1 MILASLVNYYHRL
14 ATELDS
20 TTNNPKVPPYGFS
33 EEKIGYILVLDRN
46 GNLVDVISN
55 LTADKKPKAKLM
67 NVPRPEKRT
76 SGIKSNFLWDKTAY
90 VLGVESNKDKATA
103 KEHPFVLSEKTFAAF
118 KEYHLKHLTDIE
130 DQGLQAIVKF
140 LNNWLPAQFAQSIC
154 PMELLDSNVVF
165 KLDGEQQLIHQ
176 RPAAQQLWGKLLADN
191 SAEQGICLITGEK
204 APIARLHPAIKGVLG
219 GQSSGGAII
228 SFNQEAFSSFNKTQG
243 DNAPVSEQAAF
254 AYTTALNYLLRRE
267 NRHCLTI
274 GDTSTV
280 FWAEAENSE
289 QAAFAEEI
297 MWGSLEPPADDE
309 QESSKIFNILDQV
322 RKGRPLPEIDPK
334 LSAKTQFF
342 ILGLAPNAS
351 RISIRFWLKTDFGQL
366 AKNLANHW
374 ADLALEPCPWKKPP
388 SLYSLLLQTTPLDK
402 TSKKGKA
409 ENISPILAGELA
421 AAIFNDTPYPTT
433 LLSKVISRFRADG
446 QITGLRVAMVKAVL
460 QRKYRKGLI
469 KQGVPMGLDKNDENT
484 AYLLGRLFAILE
496 TIQYQALGDVN
507 ANIVDRYYASASTV
521 PFSVFPRLIT
531 GSKYH
536 LARIRKDNPG
546 KAVNLDRDLGTII
559 EKLNSSFP
567 RRMNIEEQGRF
578 TLGYHHQRQ
587 YHFNAAK
594 KESADNS
601 TTTTYNHDSKAQIKE

>member
-46 GNLVDVISN
+46 GNLVDVIPN

-76 SGIKSNFLWDKTAY
+76 YGIKSNFLWDKTAY

-118 KEYHLKHLTDIE
+118 KKYHLKHLTDIE

-191 SAEQGICLITGEK
+191 SAEQGVCLITGEK

-219 GQSSGGAII
+219 GQKAGGSII
-228 SFNQEAFSSFNKTQG
+228 SFNQEAFTSFNKTQG

-594 KESADNS
+594 KESTDNS

>member
-46 GNLVDVISN
+46 GNLVDVIPN

-90 VLGVESNKDKATA
+90 VLGVESNKDKAIA

-118 KEYHLKHLTDIE
+118 KEYHLKHLADIKDE
-130 DQGLQAIVKF
+130 GLQAIVKF
-140 LNNWLPAQFAQSIC
+140 LQNWQPAQFAQSIC

-176 RPAAQQLWGKLLADN
+176 RPAAQQLWETLLDDN

-351 RISIRFWLKTDFGQL
+351 RISIRFWLKTDFGRL

-521 PFSVFPRLIT
+521 PFSVFPRLIA

-587 YHFNAAK
+587 YHFNTAK

-601 TTTTYNHDSKAQIKE
+601 TTTTDNHDSKAQIKE

>member
-1 MILASLVNYYHRL
+1 MILTSLVNYYHRL

-46 GNLVDVISN
+46 GNLVDVIPN

-118 KEYHLKHLTDIE
+118 KKYHLKHLTDIE

-140 LNNWLPAQFAQSIC
+140 LNNWQPAQFAQSIC
-154 PMELLDSNVVF
+154 PLKLLDSNIVF

-176 RPAAQQLWGKLLADN
+176 RPAAQQLWETLLDDN
-191 SAEQGICLITGEK
+191 NAEQGICLITGEK

-351 RISIRFWLKTDFGQL
+351 RISIRFWLKTDFGRL

-469 KQGVPMGLDKNDENT
+469 KQGVPMGLDKNDENN

-521 PFSVFPRLIT
+521 PFSVFPRLIA

-594 KESADNS
+594 KESTDNS
-601 TTTTYNHDSKAQIKE
+601 TTTTDNHDSKAQIKE

>member
-46 GNLVDVISN
+46 GNLVDVIPN

-118 KEYHLKHLTDIE
+118 KKYHLKHLTDIE

-176 RPAAQQLWGKLLADN
+176 RPAAQQLWETLLDDN
-191 SAEQGICLITGEK
+191 SAEQGVCLITGEK

-219 GQSSGGAII
+219 GQKAGGSII
-228 SFNQEAFSSFNKTQG
+228 SFNQEAFTSFNKTQG

-469 KQGVPMGLDKNDENT
+469 KQGVPMGLDKNDENI

-601 TTTTYNHDSKAQIKE
+601 TTITDNHDSKAQIKE

>member
-46 GNLVDVISN
+46 GNLVDVIPN

-118 KEYHLKHLTDIE
+118 KKYHLKHLTDIE

-191 SAEQGICLITGEK
+191 SAEQGVCLITGEK

-219 GQSSGGAII
+219 GQKAGGSII
-228 SFNQEAFSSFNKTQG
+228 SFNQEAFTSFNKTQG

-536 LARIRKDNPG
+536 FARIRKDNPG

-594 KESADNS
+594 KESTDNS

>member
-46 GNLVDVISN
+46 GNLVDVIPN

-67 NVPRPEKRT
+67 NVPRPGKRT
-76 SGIKSNFLWDKTAY
+76 YGIKSNFLWDKTAY

-118 KEYHLKHLTDIE
+118 KKYHLKHLTDIE

-191 SAEQGICLITGEK
+191 SAEQGVCLITGEK

-219 GQSSGGAII
+219 GQKAGGSII
-228 SFNQEAFSSFNKTQG
+228 SFNQEAFTSFNKTQG

-594 KESADNS
+594 KESTDNS

>member
-1 MILASLVNYYHRL
+1 MILTSLVNYYHRL

-46 GNLVDVISN
+46 GNLVDVIPN

-191 SAEQGICLITGEK
+191 SAEQGVCLITGEK

-219 GQSSGGAII
+219 GQKAGGSII
-228 SFNQEAFSSFNKTQG
+228 SFNQEAFTSFNKTQG

-374 ADLALEPCPWKKPP
+374 ADLMLEPCAWKKPP

-546 KAVNLDRDLGTII
+546 KAVNLDREFTTTID
-559 EKLNSSFP
+559 KLNRSFP
-567 RRMNIEEQGRF
+567 RHLNTEEQCRF

-587 YHFNAAK
+587 YHFNTAK

-601 TTTTYNHDSKAQIKE
+601 TTTPDNHDSKAQIKE

>member
-46 GNLVDVISN
+46 GNLVDVIPN

-118 KEYHLKHLTDIE
+118 KKYHLKHLTDIE

-191 SAEQGICLITGEK
+191 SAEQGVCLITGEK

-219 GQSSGGAII
+219 GQKAGGSII
-228 SFNQEAFSSFNKTQG
+228 SFNQEAFTSFNKTQG

-546 KAVNLDRDLGTII
+546 KTVNLDRDLGTII

-594 KESADNS
+594 KESTDNS

>member
-20 TTNNPKVPPYGFS
+20 TTGNPKVSPYGFS

-46 GNLVDVISN
+46 GNLVDVIPN

-90 VLGVESNKDKATA
+90 VIGVESNKDKATA
-103 KEHPFVLSEKTFAAF
+103 KEHPFVLSEDTFAAF
-118 KEYHLKHLTDIE
+118 KEYHRKHLADIE

-140 LNNWLPAQFAQSIC
+140 LENWQPQQFEQSIC
-154 PMELLDSNVVF
+154 PLELLDSNVVF

-176 RPAAQQLWGKLLADN
+176 RPAAQQLREKLLDDN
-191 SAEQGICLITGEK
+191 NAEQGTCLITGEK

-228 SFNQEAFSSFNKTQG
+228 SFNQEAFSSFNKKQG

-334 LSAKTQFF
+334 RSAKTQFF

-546 KAVNLDRDLGTII
+546 KAVNLDREFTTTID
-559 EKLNSSFP
+559 KLNRSFP
-567 RRMNIEEQGRF
+567 RHLNTEEQCRF

-601 TTTTYNHDSKAQIKE
+601 TTTTDNHDSKAQIKE